1 MGESYFSIL
10 ILLLSLAS
18 FDNLCVCV
26 CPFLRSFIQKYI
38 PCHCKSQTVNC
49 SVGSNSLW
57 PLDCSLPGSSVHGI
71 LQARILEWIAI
82 PFSRGSSQPR
92 DQTCVSHIEGRFFTI
107 WATREADVEFKEGL
121 NYRPLSWSMASPSG
135 LYKWEDDRGKWR
147 VGSVKLWKLDH
158 MMKSWWHLVSR
169 SMQTWGMS
177 AHLITG
183 LWCLSLPVRCFSAF
197 RVHIN
202 YLEILLKWR
211 SWFSRSGVGCEI
223 LYF

>member
-1 MGESYFSIL
+1 MDYS
-10 ILLLSLAS
+10 
-18 FDNLCVCV
+18 
-26 CPFLRSFIQKYI
+26 P
-38 PCHCKSQTVNC
+38 
-49 SVGSNSLW
+49 
-57 PLDCSLPGSSVHGI
+57 PGSSIQGI
-71 LQARILEWIAI
+71 FQARVPEWGMRKTVFPVETRESRHNSRNATWSI